1 MEWLYGLVGVA
12 FLGLVGLVWNLLNDK
27 IKEHKDHCDD
37 EIKRLW
43 DQIGRDSFSGMRKI
57 VHEEAGSHVAIME
70 LDKRVD
76 VLERHE
82 AGNR

>member
-12 FLGLVGLVWNLLNDK
+12 FLGLVGLVWSLLNDK

-43 DQIGRDSFSGMRKI
+43 DQIGRDSNSGMRHK
-57 VHEEAGSHVAIME
+57 VHNSAPMGSVAQLE
-70 LDKRVD
+70 TRVYA
-76 VLERHE
+76 LEMKDER
-82 AGNR
+82 